1 MATSGSDE
9 TARSWETWYNS
20 ACSAYGLNDN
30 TIQTLE
36 EEDCNTAQ
44 AFLALTEDDL
54 KELDITVGQR
64 RLVSNML
71 DDLKAAGD
79 QNVKLEREFRRAFPR
94 GKYMMKAYY
103 SEEEEENEEDVL
115 EAVTISCTDNQQD
128 EVLIYCKAYITFLK
142 TGTLEDGDHLFT
154 FVEEAVTKMTDGD
167 YKGALLLL
175 PEDTFLPRSLAEK
188 LQDEGGMFTL
198 RHTDAF
204 ITDVRKDVKELLNRE
219 DNHEKPEMR
228 TPKGYTDPLLQT
240 QYPRDTGT
248 PSHELSSDYQLDLQ
262 SYLDKLEYWER
273 QGKMDP
279 ETPVSSKTGKPDNR
293 SKVNK
298 KLFADTPGPLRK
310 DGQPDMRFKGNRK
323 MYPKKEDGTPDMRY
337 KANKE
342 MYGEDS
348 TKKDGTPDR
357 RYKENKAS
365 KVSSKTGTAAKVSS
379 AVHLK
384 KDGTPDRRYKE
395 NKASEVSSGSET
407 TSTWSSTVH
416 VKKDGTPDRRY
427 KDNKASKV
435 SSGGSYSTGSSSYSS
450 GGGGGYSH
458 SSSSSGGGYTA
469 GPLKSD
475 GTPDMRYAANKAAY
489 GSSGG
494 NGGYG
499 GSYNAG
505 SSSGGYSHGSSSS
518 GGGYTA
524 GPLKS
529 DGTPDMRYAANKV
542 AYGSSGYSSGGGGGY
557 GGSYSTGSSSY
568 SSGGGGSYSRS
579 SYSSGGGYAAGPLK
593 SDGTPDM
600 RYAANRR

>member
-395 NKASEVSSGSET
+395 NKASEVSSG
-407 TSTWSSTVH
+407 
-416 VKKDGTPDRRY
+416 
-427 KDNKASKV
+427 
-435 SSGGSYSTGSSSYSS
+435 GSYSTGSSSYSS

-458 SSSSSGGGYTA
+458 S
-469 GPLKSD
+469 
-475 GTPDMRYAANKAAY
+475 
-489 GSSGG
+489 
-494 NGGYG
+494 
-499 GSYNAG
+499 
-505 SSSGGYSHGSSSS
+505 SSSS